1 MTSKIR
7 EFFIRS
13 VMLVIFYTLKIIIVL
28 KEFENLMILKETA
41 CNLSLENKIN
51 SLDQLYM
58 KSNK

>member
-1 MTSKIR
+1 
-7 EFFIRS
+7 
-13 VMLVIFYTLKIIIVL
+13 MLVILYTLKIIVVL

>member
-13 VMLVIFYTLKIIIVL
+13 VMLVILYTLKIIVVL